1 LSTKEE
7 SKRAIVAALA
17 ANLGIAIL
25 KFSAFV
31 FTASSSM
38 LSEAIHSLADTA
50 NQGLLLI
57 GRRRS
62 RRPPDAQHPFG
73 YGPLR
78 YFYGFLVAVVIFA
91 AGGLFSLYEGVDKLR
106 HPHEL
111 DNLWWAIGVL
121 LGAMVMEG
129 LSFRT
134 ARSEANEV
142 RPADE
147 SWWQFIRH
155 TKNPDLPVL
164 LLEDTAA
171 LVGLVFAFLGVTLS
185 KVTDNARWDGVGSVA
200 IGLLLVV
207 VAVVL
212 VIEMSS
218 LLVGESAQPQVVEAI
233 SRAIENHQSVERVIH
248 LRTEHIG
255 PDEIV
260 VAAKVEF
267 DHSLTVAELA
277 DTIDSVE
284 VDIRAAEPRA
294 TLIFI
299 EPDVYRD
306 RV

>member
-7 SKRAIVAALA
+7 SKRAIFAAFA

-25 KFSAFV
+25 KFIAFA
-31 FTASSSM
+31 FTGSSSM
-38 LSEAIHSLADTA
+38 LSEAIHSLADTV
-50 NQGLLLI
+50 NQTLLLV
-57 GRRRS
+57 GRRRAQ
-62 RRPPDAQHPFG
+62 RPPDAHHPFG

-78 YFYGFLVAVVIFA
+78 YFYAFIVAVVIFA
-91 AGGLFSLYEGVDKLR
+91 AGGLFSLYEGIDKLR

-121 LGAMVMEG
+121 LGAMVMEAF
-129 LSFRT
+129 SFRT

-142 RPADE
+142 RPAGE
-147 SWWQFIRH
+147 GWWQFIRR
-155 TKNPDLPVL
+155 TKSPDLPVL

-171 LVGLVFAFLGVTLS
+171 LVGLVFAFMGVTLS
-185 KVTDNARWDGVGSVA
+185 KLTGNARWDGVGSVA
-200 IGLLLVV
+200 IGLLLVA

-218 LLVGESAQPQVVEAI
+218 LLVGESARPGVVEAI
-233 SRAIENHQSVERVIH
+233 RTAIEDHRLVERVIH

-267 DHSLTVAELA
+267 DHSLSVAELA
-277 DTIDSVE
+277 AAIDSVE
-284 VDIRAAEPRA
+284 VDIRATEPHA

-299 EPDVYRD
+299 EPDVYRPA
-306 RV
+306 